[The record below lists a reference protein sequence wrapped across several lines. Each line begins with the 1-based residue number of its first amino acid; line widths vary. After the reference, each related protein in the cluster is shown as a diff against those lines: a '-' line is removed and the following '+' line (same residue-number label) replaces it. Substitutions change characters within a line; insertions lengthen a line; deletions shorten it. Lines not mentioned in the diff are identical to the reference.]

1 MEKRCV
7 ASWLL
12 IICICAIL
20 TECSPSSVVDGNK
33 VSDADCFY
41 MEYSILNKQEDTVMK
56 LRSGDQ
62 LQMEIAQTKGSV
74 DVIMGM
80 DGKEPIYE
88 GNGLIEIGFT
98 LMIEKTGDY
107 HIFVTGNRA
116 RGYVSFER
124 QENMK

>member
-7 ASWLL
+7 ASWLF

-20 TECSPSSVVDGNK
+20 TDCSSDSVFDGNK
-33 VSDADCFY
+33 VSDADRFY

-56 LRSGDQ
+56 LFSGDQ
-62 LQMEIAQTKGSV
+62 LQVEIAQTKGSV
-74 DVIMGM
+74 DVRIGM
-80 DGKEPIYE
+80 DGEKPIYE
-88 GNGLIEIGFT
+88 GNNLIEISFA

-107 HIFVTGNRA
+107 YISVMGNRA